1 MARPTLHPPFK
12 TRLEA
17 GEIGFLTGMDAA
29 LKLSLSIPFH
39 PNWNGPSESRILL
52 RDLRDMAADLI
63 RGRGALSGGIEALL
77 EPVDGF
83 SAVPECFAQAGRGL
97 ALFSDGEEALALAL
111 PEAPAP
117 SAQVDFCFRLENVLP
132 QIQGRDRFYLLQL
145 AQHGIRLWDCDS
157 VAWSAIPLEGFE
169 TDIRKMPHF
178 ESAEYQALF
187 HSTGGGR
194 IRTGR
199 SSYSG
204 IGLGDKRDL
213 KTEIEGFF
221 RQIDHG
227 IRNKI
232 SGSGQ
237 PLILA
242 GTGFLLPLYRRVNTY
257 PCLAEP
263 DLPGHPESMGS
274 EMDLHRRAVSL
285 LQAMERKAR
294 RSALAVYRENLT
306 NPLSCSGYTDLLP
319 CAAGG
324 RLTHLFLAEGSLQW
338 GDFEPGTGRT
348 LLYDGFRDGAMD
360 LSALACI
367 HAVRNGAVVYP
378 VPRDEMP
385 VDAAIAGLVRT

>member
-1 MARPTLHPPFK
+1 MARPTLPLPIK

-17 GEIGFLTGMDAA
+17 EEIGFLTRMDAA
-29 LKLSLSIPFH
+29 LKLSLGIPFS
-39 PNWNGPSESRILL
+39 PDWNGPSASRILL
-52 RDLRDMAADLI
+52 RDLRDRAADLI

-77 EPVDGF
+77 EPLDGF
-83 SAVPECFAQAGRGL
+83 SAFPEGFGQAGRGL
-97 ALFSDGEEALALAL
+97 ALFSDGEKSLALAL
-111 PEAPAP
+111 SEAPAP
-117 SAQVDFCFRLENVLP
+117 SAHVDFSFRVETVLP

-145 AQHGIRLWDCDS
+145 AQHGIRLWDCDT
-157 VAWSAIPLEGFE
+157 VAWSGIPLEDIE
-169 TDIRKMPHF
+169 TDIRDLPQF

-187 HSTGGGR
+187 HTISGGGSH
-194 IRTGR
+194 GAR

-204 IGLGDKRDL
+204 IGPGDKRDL
-213 KTEIEGFF
+213 KREIIGFF

-227 IRNKI
+227 LRGKLA
-232 SGSGQ
+232 GRGQ

-242 GTGFLLPLYRRVNTY
+242 GAEFLFPLYRRVNTY
-257 PCLAEP
+257 AGLAEA

-274 EMDLHRRAVSL
+274 EMDLHRRAVAL
-285 LQAMERKAR
+285 IQAEERKAR
-294 RSALAVYRENLT
+294 RSALAVYGENLSS
-306 NPLSCSGYTDLLP
+306 PLSCSGYTDLVP
-319 CAAGG
+319 CAAEG

-360 LSALACI
+360 LAALACI
-367 HAVRNGAVVYP
+367 HALRNGAVVYS